1 MSAVLGLRVSDVMK
15 KPVTVSPN
23 ITIIEVAKIMYN
35 NKIGSV
41 VVVSPD
47 DKVIGIFTERDLT
60 RVVAENCVLNKNI
73 GDVMTRNPVLIKYTE
88 GLSKAISLMYE
99 KNIRHLPVVD
109 EEGRIKG
116 IISTRDLTGILNKL
130 TSLE

>member
-1 MSAVLGLRVSDVMK
+1 MSAVLGLKVSDVMK

-23 ITIIEVAKIMYN
+23 SSIIEVAKIMYN

-60 RVVAENCVLNKNI
+60 RVVAENSPLNKNV
-73 GDVMTRNPVLIKYTE
+73 GDVMTRNPILIKYTE

-99 KNIRHLPVVD
+99 KNVRHLPVVD

-116 IISTRDLTGILNKL
+116 IISTRDLTGVLNKL

>member
-23 ITIIEVAKIMYN
+23 SSIIEVAKIMYN

-60 RVVAENCVLNKNI
+60 RVVAENSPLNKNV
-73 GDVMTRNPVLIKYTE
+73 GDVMTRNPILIKYTE

-99 KNIRHLPVVD
+99 KNVRHLPVVD

-116 IISTRDLTGILNKL
+116 IISTRDLTGVLNKL